1 MLAVHPRTSH
11 TWRTWRTSPTWR
23 TSLSWRG
30 GVVADC
36 AEVGEEEYVKAAME
50 SVVERIEP
58 VSAGGARLSEVLKVH
73 ASKHF
78 ESVKGG
84 CTILYTFYK
93 THQF

>member
-1 MLAVHPRTSH
+1 MDHHTPHTMVQVTEYRSGEPHQRPLYHCGLAGCRDEQ
-11 TWRTWRTSPTWR
+11 
-23 TSLSWRG
+23 G
-30 GVVADC
+30 E
-36 AEVGEEEYVKAAME
+36 AEAMKTHLLTARHKR
-50 SVVERIEP
+50 V
-58 VSAGGARLSEVLKVH
+58 RLSEVLKVH

>member
-1 MLAVHPRTSH
+1 
-11 TWRTWRTSPTWR
+11 
-23 TSLSWRG
+23 
-30 GVVADC
+30 
-36 AEVGEEEYVKAAME
+36 ME
-50 SVVERIEP
+50 SVRERRSVEEVKEELGNARVDLEKKRRD
-58 VSAGGARLSEVLKVH
+58 VEEARLSEVLKVH